1 MKKIILI
8 LGIAL
13 VSSTV
18 NAQWWGGKKVTGN
31 GNTITDTRNV
41 SDYDE
46 VGVAGSF
53 DVILVAGA
61 EGKITVEAEENL
73 QEYIIT
79 EVKGDKLKI
88 YTEDGVSLRTSRNKD
103 IIITVPFKDLE
114 AVNLAGSGDVT
125 SKDVINAQDFK
136 CSVSGSGDM
145 ILEVN
150 AQDVTASVAGSGDLS
165 IGGSTQKSHL
175 KVAGSGDL
183 HAADLKSNDAEASI
197 AGSGDISL
205 NCNGGTLKAAVA
217 GSGDIVYTGKPD
229 KVDSKVVGSGSV
241 SN

>member
-1 MKKIILI
+1 MAAFCLRNEARQQS
-8 LGIAL
+8 LFW
-13 VSSTV
+13 T
-18 NAQWWGGKKVTGN
+18 
-31 GNTITDTRNV
+31 TDTELEHSFPPFLLVNSHNFPSNCRNFV
-41 SDYDE
+41 
-46 VGVAGSF
+46 
-53 DVILVAGA
+53 
-61 EGKITVEAEENL
+61 TVEAEENL

-88 YTEDGVSLRTSRNKD
+88 YTEDGVSLKTSRNKD

-183 HAADLKSNDAEASI
+183 HASDLKSNDAEASI